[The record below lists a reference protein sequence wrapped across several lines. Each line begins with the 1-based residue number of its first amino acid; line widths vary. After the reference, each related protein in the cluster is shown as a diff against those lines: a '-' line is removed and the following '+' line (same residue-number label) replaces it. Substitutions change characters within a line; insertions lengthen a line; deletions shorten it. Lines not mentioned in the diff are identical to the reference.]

1 MAKGA
6 SLLLLLLSSMLLLAT
21 EAAAVAAEGALPNKS
36 SSLGGFVWATG
47 KGEGDL
53 IAMVESPE
61 ESFPVEDEISG
72 GFSSLEGMLQWAI
85 GHSDPEKLKE
95 KAKDVQ
101 GLSGDELKKRQLEI
115 KDLMEK
121 LKVPSDAELM
131 KIAIADLN
139 NSSIT
144 LEDRQRSLDE
154 LLFLV
159 DPIDNA
165 NDLDKLGGL
174 VVVIRE
180 LDNSEADIRTT
191 SAWILGKASQNNA
204 LVQNQILTY
213 GGLVK
218 LMKMVGSSSKEE
230 AIKALYAVSALVR
243 NNEIGQKMFYAE
255 EGNIML
261 QDIMSNSSV
270 DIRLR
275 KKAAF
280 LVADLSD
287 YQQQYADNSML
298 HFLGDRFFL
307 KAVVDLLLTPDLDLQ
322 EKALLAVRSLLQ
334 LTSTIASDLRDFCR
348 LDQVLESMREGLDNS
363 NVEEDLKD
371 YSDEIESLRKE
382 VLILFHNKLSNFQ
395 HDNSSRIKYL
405 MLRQ

>member
-1 MAKGA
+1 MAKAA
-6 SLLLLLLSSMLLLAT
+6 SLLRVLLPSMLLLAT
-21 EAAAVAAEGALPNKS
+21 AAAEGARPNKS

-47 KGEGDL
+47 KDEGDL
-53 IAMVESPE
+53 VAMVESPE
-61 ESFPVEDEISG
+61 ESLPVEDDITG

-101 GLSGDELKKRQLEI
+101 RLSGDELKKRQLEI
-115 KDLMEK
+115 KELMEK
-121 LKVPSDAELM
+121 LKVSSDAELM

-139 NSSIT
+139 NFSIT
-144 LEDRQRSLDE
+144 LEGRQRALNE

-159 DPIDNA
+159 EPIDNA

-191 SAWILGKASQNNA
+191 SAWILGKACQNNA

-213 GGLVK
+213 GGLEK
-218 LMKMVGSSSKEE
+218 LIKMVGSSSKEE
-230 AIKALYAVSALVR
+230 AVKALYAVSALIH

-261 QDIMSNSSV
+261 QDIMSNSST
-270 DIRLR
+270 DIRLL
-275 KKAAF
+275 KKAAI
-280 LVADLSD
+280 LVADLAD
-287 YQQQYADNSML
+287 NQQHYADNSKL

-334 LTSTIASDLRDFCR
+334 LTSTDASDLRDYCS
-348 LDQVLESMREGLDNS
+348 LDQ
-363 NVEEDLKD
+363 
-371 YSDEIESLRKE
+371 I
-382 VLILFHNKLSNFQ
+382 
-395 HDNSSRIKYL
+395 SSVPT
-405 MLRQ
+405 